1 VEGFN
6 LLLSRVEDNSVQ
18 LQNLNKNRNERNDK
32 FQNRFPPRYSN
43 NVRPNF
49 RNDFNLQYNA
59 NQGNNRNYNPNSYQS
74 NGFNQNLRSNN
85 FRNHPNNY
93 ATQQYFHSN
102 NRDMNTTN
110 VKSYYNQ
117 GNNRRVSFDTPQQ
130 ISNSRSHLGEA
141 KCHGCGKTGHFVRFC
156 PNTRPPQNVS
166 NDRKS
171 NLVFVNMTYSLDEN
185 IEQNNNLLFL
195 KVKANEIDVISLVDT
210 GSEVSIIDYR
220 LSLRLACDIFPYD
233 GPQLKAV
240 NGSSVRALGRTFIDV
255 RVPEKLCNRKICP
268 IVVKNFDF
276 DLLLGND
283 FNKNAGLVIDCSKNI
298 KKFNSKNSIASHNM
312 FQNFPTDIT
321 EINNENLHINGNIC
335 LPPKQIAYVKVSV
348 SNKRFNRRFVGV
360 AYTNPKVFE
369 QRGIYIKETEIN
381 FERGTAVVPIFH
393 CSSDTIYLK
402 SGGLVGNVYKGTR
415 KMNKI
420 TNSYFN
426 FDYEP
431 QMINNLTKSNDTL
444 EASNEFEYTHYKGC
458 TVIPNDPKNIMRE
471 QLYEHKIDID
481 EKLDSFQRHEVEN
494 LILEFSE
501 CFAFNPKNIGDC
513 NVIEHA
519 INTGSHGPVNQVPY
533 RYSFA
538 QRKIIN
544 EQIEEWL
551 QMGIIKP
558 ICSEWSSP
566 VVLVK
571 KKTIDPKTGTYE
583 QRLCIDMRKVNEI
596 TLGDVYPLPRVQ
608 DALDCLANARF
619 FTSLDLNSGY
629 LQIKV
634 KESDIKK
641 TTFVTQ
647 DGVYAFTRMP
657 FGLKCAPATFQRC
670 MDIVLSGLKW
680 NTCLTYLDDILVF
693 SKDFSTHIVNLKEVL
708 LRIKNSGLTIK
719 PSKCSFCKSSV
730 SFFGH
735 IVDESGLRMDP
746 KRVKSIIQFPIPQ
759 NLRDVRS
766 FLGLAGY
773 HRQFVNHWSDM
784 AEPLTRLT
792 RKNIP
797 FYWSDEQN
805 DAFNKIKA
813 AISQEPVLI
822 HYNPEL
828 ETILKSDA
836 SGYAVGAKLEQKLN
850 GKFHPVTHAS
860 RMMTKTEK
868 TNYCISEKECLAI
881 VYATNKFRHYL
892 IGLKFVVI
900 TDHLP
905 LKWLASKQNLSA
917 RLIQWALH
925 LSQFDYT
932 VEYKSGRLHKDV
944 DALSRYPVD
953 SPESEIDNMERYSYA
968 LSSEQ
973 ISNDDIL
980 NLKELQKNDE
990 NFKSIYKIIDE
1001 DIDTP
1006 DNKIKSDY
1014 TINDG
1019 ILYKLQKVNDKE
1031 KLVVCLP
1038 KKLWFDVLYTYHD
1051 DIYSG
1056 HLGFERTL
1064 DKIRSRF
1071 YFPDMRNFIEIY
1083 CQSCEDCST
1092 GKVPTTPKAGLMMPI
1107 CTEGPGEI
1115 IALDFLGPIP
1125 ISDMGNKWIIVGTD
1139 AFTKYAEVRA
1149 FPTDKQEDV
1158 VKFYVENIVCRFGV
1172 PKVLLSDRGSQF
1184 RSQLSKAIFQL
1195 MGSSPVNTT
1204 AYHPQTN
1211 GVTERFNKTLAL
1223 MLKMYCNKSQSIWCR
1238 GLPHVV
1244 FAYNTSKHSTTGY
1257 SPYYLTFNREP
1268 VLPADRNLKVISTG
1282 YPSVDDYVF
1291 ELSSTMKL
1299 VREITKNRIKN
1310 AELYNKSVYDK
1321 KHRHVEY
1328 KPNDLVWIYYPKRKI
1343 GKAEKLLHYFHGPF
1357 KVIEK
1362 TSAVNYN
1369 VQNTKGK

>member
-1 VEGFN
+1 
-6 LLLSRVEDNSVQ
+6 
-18 LQNLNKNRNERNDK
+18 
-32 FQNRFPPRYSN
+32 
-43 NVRPNF
+43 
-49 RNDFNLQYNA
+49 
-59 NQGNNRNYNPNSYQS
+59 
-74 NGFNQNLRSNN
+74 
-85 FRNHPNNY
+85 
-93 ATQQYFHSN
+93 
-102 NRDMNTTN
+102 
-110 VKSYYNQ
+110 
-117 GNNRRVSFDTPQQ
+117 
-130 ISNSRSHLGEA
+130 
-141 KCHGCGKTGHFVRFC
+141 
-156 PNTRPPQNVS
+156 
-166 NDRKS
+166 
-171 NLVFVNMTYSLDEN
+171 
-185 IEQNNNLLFL
+185 
-195 KVKANEIDVISLVDT
+195 
-210 GSEVSIIDYR
+210 
-220 LSLRLACDIFPYD
+220 
-233 GPQLKAV
+233 
-240 NGSSVRALGRTFIDV
+240 
-255 RVPEKLCNRKICP
+255 
-268 IVVKNFDF
+268 
-276 DLLLGND
+276 
-283 FNKNAGLVIDCSKNI
+283 
-298 KKFNSKNSIASHNM
+298 
-312 FQNFPTDIT
+312 
-321 EINNENLHINGNIC
+321 
-335 LPPKQIAYVKVSV
+335 
-348 SNKRFNRRFVGV
+348 
-360 AYTNPKVFE
+360 
-369 QRGIYIKETEIN
+369 
-381 FERGTAVVPIFH
+381 
-393 CSSDTIYLK
+393 
-402 SGGLVGNVYKGTR
+402 
-415 KMNKI
+415 
-420 TNSYFN
+420 
-426 FDYEP
+426 
-431 QMINNLTKSNDTL
+431 
-444 EASNEFEYTHYKGC
+444 
-458 TVIPNDPKNIMRE
+458 
-471 QLYEHKIDID
+471 
-481 EKLDSFQRHEVEN
+481 
-494 LILEFSE
+494 
-501 CFAFNPKNIGDC
+501 
-513 NVIEHA
+513 
-519 INTGSHGPVNQVPY
+519 
-533 RYSFA
+533 
-538 QRKIIN
+538 
-544 EQIEEWL
+544 
-551 QMGIIKP
+551 
-558 ICSEWSSP
+558 
-566 VVLVK
+566 
-571 KKTIDPKTGTYE
+571 
-583 QRLCIDMRKVNEI
+583 
-596 TLGDVYPLPRVQ
+596 
-608 DALDCLANARF
+608 
-619 FTSLDLNSGY
+619 
-629 LQIKV
+629 
-634 KESDIKK
+634 
-641 TTFVTQ
+641 
-647 DGVYAFTRMP
+647 
-657 FGLKCAPATFQRC
+657 
-670 MDIVLSGLKW
+670 
-680 NTCLTYLDDILVF
+680 
-693 SKDFSTHIVNLKEVL
+693 
-708 LRIKNSGLTIK
+708 
-719 PSKCSFCKSSV
+719 
-730 SFFGH
+730 
-735 IVDESGLRMDP
+735 MDP

-892 IGLKFVVI
+892 IGLKFVII

-968 LSSEQ
+968 LTSEQ

-1223 MLKMYCNKSQSIWCR
+1223 MLKMYCNKSQSIWCK

-1310 AELYNKSVYDK
+1310 AGLYNKSVYDK

-1369 VQNTKGK
+1369 VQNTKGKKLIIDKVHVSRMKPCYSREKLFKILEVKKNDDNSDETIIQENHSEVSDNDLALNNESPPNQVKQEQEVESIDSDETEIYSDWIDPEIREIMDKTDDERSRQNYLSRLQTPPRRSQRIKKPTNFYHAMSLFMVFCVIFQVSLSSFQKSNPILWYKSSKPVITGVNRVLINVKFNSPCVIFKEPPLSVWRGDELFDWCDQQFQSDFIEPLMNFCEIPERIVNPELALQRTKRLAFVTMGIIALITVAVSTTVGVTTS